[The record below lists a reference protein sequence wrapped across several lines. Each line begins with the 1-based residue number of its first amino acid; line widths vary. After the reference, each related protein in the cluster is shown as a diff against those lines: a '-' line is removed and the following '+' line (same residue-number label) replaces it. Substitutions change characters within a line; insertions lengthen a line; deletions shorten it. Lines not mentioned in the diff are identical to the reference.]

1 MEFFA
6 NLPEFSTVISQIFVG
21 LSRSMILFMVAV
33 GLTVSIGVLRVIN
46 FANGTFYMLGAFTA
60 WSVAL
65 WVGGTAGFWVALL
78 IAPLVVGLLGLA
90 VEAGLLRRLYN
101 RPRLMQLLLTYAVV
115 LLFNDVTKLI
125 WGVDF
130 KSMRAPLSGY
140 ITFFD
145 GLLYMPSYNMLLLIS
160 GPLVAAGLW
169 YFINHTM
176 TGKIVRATATD
187 REMVDALGL
196 NSNKIFAIV
205 FMLSCYLA
213 GLGGALIAPTTNIVV
228 GMGMTILINAVLVVV
243 VGGLGNIWGA
253 FLASLIFGVGESL
266 GLLIAP
272 RFAIVFPFA
281 IATILLIL
289 KPTGI
294 MKSVW

>member
-1 MEFFA
+1 MDFLTL
-6 NLPEFSTVISQIFVG
+6 LPDFSTMTSQVFIG
-21 LSRSMILFMVAV
+21 LSRAMILFMVAV

-60 WSVAL
+60 WSIAM

-78 IAPLVVGLLGLA
+78 VAPLVVSVLGLV

-101 RPRLMQLLLTYAVV
+101 RPRLLQLLLTYAVV
-115 LLFNDVTKLI
+115 LLFNDITKII

-130 KSMRAPLSGY
+130 KTIEVPLKGFVTLFSNVS
-140 ITFFD
+140 
-145 GLLYMPSYNMLLLIS
+145 LPSYNLILLAS
-160 GPLVAAGLW
+160 GPLVAFGLW
-169 YFINHTM
+169 FFTNHTM
-176 TGKIVRATATD
+176 VGKITRATATD
-187 REMVDALGL
+187 REMVDALGI
-196 NSNKIFAIV
+196 NSKKIFAIV

-228 GMGMTILINAVLVVV
+228 GMGITILVNAVLVVV
-243 VGGLGNIWGA
+243 VGGLGNIWGT
-253 FLASLIFGVGESL
+253 FLASIIFGVGESF

-281 IATILLIL
+281 IATVLLIL
-289 KPTGI
+289 RPTGI

>member
-1 MEFFA
+1 MDFLSL
-6 NLPEFSTVISQIFVG
+6 LPDFPTIVSQIFIG
-21 LSRSMILFMVAV
+21 LSRAMILFMVAV

-78 IAPLVVGLLGLA
+78 VAPAIVGILGLA

-115 LLFNDVTKLI
+115 LVFNDITKII

-130 KSMRAPLSGY
+130 KTIPVPLRGY
-140 ITFFD
+140 VS
-145 GLLYMPSYNMLLLIS
+145 LLDIVSLPTYSLLLLFS
-160 GPLVAAGLW
+160 GPLVAFGLW
-169 YFINHTM
+169 FFTNHTM

-196 NSNKIFAIV
+196 NSRKIYAIV

-213 GLGGALIAPTTNIVV
+213 GLAGALIAPTTNIVV
-228 GMGMTILINAVLVVV
+228 GMGITILINAVLVVV

-253 FLASLIFGVGESL
+253 FVASIIFGVGESF

-272 RFAIVFPFA
+272 RFALVFPFT

>member
-1 MEFFA
+1 MEFLQQ
-6 NLPEFSTVISQIFVG
+6 LPEISVAISQLFVG
-21 LSRSMILFMVAV
+21 LGRAMIIFMVAV

-46 FANGTFYMLGAFTA
+46 FANGTFYMIGAFTA

-78 IAPLVVGLLGLA
+78 IAPVVVGLLGLV

-101 RPRLMQLLLTYAVV
+101 RPRLMQLLMTYAVV
-115 LLFNDVTKLI
+115 LVFDDLTKLI
-125 WGVDF
+125 WGVEF
-130 KSMRAPLSGY
+130 KTIPAPLSGY
-140 ITFFD
+140 LSFF
-145 GLLYMPSYNMLLLIS
+145 GGGLYMPSYNLLLLIA
-160 GPLVAAGLW
+160 GPLVALGLW
-169 YFINHTM
+169 FFINHTM

-187 REMVDALGL
+187 REMVDALGV
-196 NSNKIFAIV
+196 NSKRIFAIV

-253 FLASLIFGVGESL
+253 FLASIIFGVGESF

-294 MKSVW
+294 MRSVW